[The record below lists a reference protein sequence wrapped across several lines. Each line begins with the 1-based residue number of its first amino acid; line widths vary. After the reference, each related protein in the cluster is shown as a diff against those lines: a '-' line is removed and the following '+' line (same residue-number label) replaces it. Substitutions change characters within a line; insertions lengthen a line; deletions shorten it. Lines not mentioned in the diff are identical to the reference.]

1 MFLCCD
7 QNFDQNLAEFSVS
20 RDPPEIILI
29 CWFS

>member
-1 MFLCCD
+1 MLRS
-7 QNFDQNLAEFSVS
+7 QENLAEFSVS